1 MARRRYLVA
10 YDISDDRR
18 LRRVAATMESYGDRA
33 QYSVFLCDLS
43 RAEMADL
50 RHDLGTIIDQTED
63 YVLIVD
69 LGDPS
74 TPHRFEVLGRH
85 RPWPATG
92 PTVL

>member
-1 MARRRYLVA
+1 MA

-18 LRRVAATMESYGDRA
+18 LRRVAAKMESYGDRA

-43 RAEMADL
+43 RADLADL
-50 RHDLGTIIDQTED
+50 RHDLCEIIDQGED
-63 YVLIVD
+63 YILIVD
-69 LGDPS
+69 LGDPA
-74 TPHRFEVLGRH
+74 TPNRFEVLGRH